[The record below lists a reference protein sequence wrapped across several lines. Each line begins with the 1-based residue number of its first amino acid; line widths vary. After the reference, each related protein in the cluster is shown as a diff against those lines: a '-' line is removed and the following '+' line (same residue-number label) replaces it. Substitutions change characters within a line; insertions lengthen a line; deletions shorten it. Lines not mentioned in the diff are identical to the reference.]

1 MTVIIRPQRFTG
13 DLTVNNNPILTL
25 AHFSHLLYQKFKKT
39 PADADLN
46 TFIDHSLFKF
56 KYHENV

>member
-1 MTVIIRPQRFTG
+1 MTAIILPQRIT
-13 DLTVNNNPILTL
+13 DALTVNNNSILTL
-25 AHFSHLLYQKFKKT
+25 AHFSHLPYQKFKKT